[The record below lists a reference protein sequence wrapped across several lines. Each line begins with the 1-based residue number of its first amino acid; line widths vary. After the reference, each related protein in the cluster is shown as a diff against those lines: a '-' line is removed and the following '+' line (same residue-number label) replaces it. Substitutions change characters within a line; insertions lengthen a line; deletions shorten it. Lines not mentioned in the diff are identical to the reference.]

1 MIDRE
6 KIEQLKEKRD
16 TEDILADL
24 LEEISDLQQR
34 VSQLEGDTE

>member
-16 TEDILADL
+16 IEDILADL

>member
-16 TEDILADL
+16 IEDILADL
-24 LEEISDLQQR
+24 LEEISDLKQR